1 MFNKKDERY
10 WDIHLLNKWFAI
22 TSLLFVISMVW
33 MFIDDNDDDFKSYQ
47 KTFRKMEVETAKEK
61 LENAVSEVKEE
72 QKQYRKSLERAQTN
86 FESKKEK
93 IEKIQEKII
102 ELNAQSYKANMD
114 YLHKKAEADAL
125 KYIVEKEKSHINELP
140 KEKDSKYEVQYNS
153 FLVELQ
159 ELKLKK
165 EGVESLLNNAE
176 KELDS

>member
-72 QKQYRKSLERAQTN
+72 QIQYRKSLERAQTN

-93 IEKIQEKII
+93 IEKIQEKI
-102 ELNAQSYKANMD
+102 LHFVANC
-114 YLHKKAEADAL
+114 
-125 KYIVEKEKSHINELP
+125 
-140 KEKDSKYEVQYNS
+140 
-153 FLVELQ
+153 
-159 ELKLKK
+159 
-165 EGVESLLNNAE
+165 
-176 KELDS
+176 